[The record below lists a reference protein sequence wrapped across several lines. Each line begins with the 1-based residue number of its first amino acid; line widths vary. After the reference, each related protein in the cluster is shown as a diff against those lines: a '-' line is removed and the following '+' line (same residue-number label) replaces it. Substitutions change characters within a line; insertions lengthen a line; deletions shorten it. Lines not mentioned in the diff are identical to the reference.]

1 MNKMQYWSYCKTI
14 GKIERLCEE
23 NGVLLTK
30 VNPAYTSQTCSNCGC
45 VDKKSRNGEN
55 YICQHCGYEI
65 DADLN
70 ASINISR
77 MGVYNPHNPI
87 NKFH

>member
-1 MNKMQYWSYCKTI
+1 MNKMQYWSYYKTI
-14 GKIERLCEE
+14 GKLERLCEE

-45 VDKKSRNGEN
+45 VDKNSRNGES
-55 YICQHCGYEI
+55 YVCQHCRYKI